1 MEEVKQEQIEEMHE
15 QLPNHLHVLKRLDGK
30 YSVIKEVDAD
40 EVEEVVTFDDKES
53 AEAYKAEQNG
63 DKTEEAKPSD
73 KTEVEETTNK
83 QVEITDTD
91 GEEPSDPEEV
101 KQFEEE
107 LAKTAQR

>member
-63 DKTEEAKPSD
+63 DKTEEAK
-73 KTEVEETTNK
+73 TEVEESTNK

>member
-1 MEEVKQEQIEEMHE
+1 MEEEVKQTQAEQIEEMHE

-40 EVEEVVTFDDKES
+40 EVEEVATFDDKES
-53 AEAYKAEQNG
+53 AEAYKNG
-63 DKTEEAKPSD
+63 ETTEEAK
-73 KTEVEETTNK
+73 TEETVEDK

-101 KQFEEE
+101 RQFEEE